1 MRRHLVLAISLCFML
16 ALLLPASAQQDAEPT
31 QTAEA
36 VNLVVWWPDALAPLG
51 DSEVDETIADL
62 IAEFEATETDVTIT
76 FRRKTLNDPGGIMPT
91 LRTGSAIAPGALPD
105 VTILRREEMILA
117 EQLGLIRPLEGL
129 IPASI
134 IADLGQVLPLGQV
147 DNELYGLPL
156 LLNMRH
162 LVYRSSDTPLVQ
174 WSFDDVLALGEPLAF
189 PANRATGISD
199 MFFAQYLDAGGA
211 VSLSGELVFNEEA
224 LLTVLTFYEQARE
237 NGLISDAVQGYSSMA
252 DYLPLL
258 SDGSLNVAV
267 VDTTTYLQLASQSP
281 DLRVASL
288 PVASGQPTAILGG
301 WMWAMVTRDE
311 ARQALV
317 SRFITF
323 MSQPEQ
329 QVRYANAIQRMPARP
344 AALRDWVTQDARY
357 NNLVTLL
364 DHTVLP
370 LPESSGGALVRVLQN
385 ALMQVL
391 SGQKTAEEAVAEV
404 ATQVGQ

>member
-1 MRRHLVLAISLCFML
+1 
-16 ALLLPASAQQDAEPT
+16 
-31 QTAEA
+31 
-36 VNLVVWWPDALAPLG
+36 
-51 DSEVDETIADL
+51 
-62 IAEFEATETDVTIT
+62 
-76 FRRKTLNDPGGIMPT
+76 
-91 LRTGSAIAPGALPD
+91 
-105 VTILRREEMILA
+105 
-117 EQLGLIRPLEGL
+117 
-129 IPASI
+129 
-134 IADLGQVLPLGQV
+134 
-147 DNELYGLPL
+147 
-156 LLNMRH
+156 
-162 LVYRSSDTPLVQ
+162 
-174 WSFDDVLALGEPLAF
+174 
-189 PANRATGISD
+189 
-199 MFFAQYLDAGGA
+199 
-211 VSLSGELVFNEEA
+211 
-224 LLTVLTFYEQARE
+224 
-237 NGLISDAVQGYSSMA
+237 
-252 DYLPLL
+252 
-258 SDGSLNVAV
+258 
-267 VDTTTYLQLASQSP
+267 QLASQSP